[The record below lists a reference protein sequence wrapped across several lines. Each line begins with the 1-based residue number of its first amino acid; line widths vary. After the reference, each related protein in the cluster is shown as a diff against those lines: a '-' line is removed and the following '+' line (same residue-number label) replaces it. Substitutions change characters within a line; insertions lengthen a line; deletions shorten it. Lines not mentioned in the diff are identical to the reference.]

1 MSRLRYSALIFSLLT
16 LTIVLPVLAQ
26 EKPEQG
32 DIKPILEEI
41 RKAGGLKEHPDA
53 NGLIVFEDTRTVF
66 QEDGSSTS
74 REHALVKV
82 LTDKGK
88 QMFATR
94 KLPYHK
100 RYSTVNVL
108 LARVIKKDGRVV
120 PVPKESMKDGTM
132 AETQAMNILEE
143 NFRRINVTFPGLEVG
158 DSIEMDVES
167 ISLPIVKGH
176 YNDIMLFQSGEP
188 ILRKEVVIDGPASK
202 PLRFVVRNGKVDSSR
217 ETKGDRIIYRW
228 KVGDSP
234 KVQAEMAMVPIT
246 DVGVKVVASTFK
258 DWKELSRY
266 GASLNIGKTE
276 PSEAMT
282 TKVKELTAGLTTDK
296 EKITAIFRYVSQ
308 KIRYM
313 GSSMDLGAFIEPH
326 AASYTFEKQYGV
338 CRDKSLLMMTMLK
351 EIGVDSYDTIINVSQ
366 QTEKEIPVI
375 YFEHAICAVVLKD
388 GRIIYMDPTL
398 ELSSEFGETYVG
410 GRSVL
415 WLDEKGKDLMA
426 VPPVPA
432 ERSLG
437 LITSESRVLAD
448 GSLEGNVRILGKGF
462 YDFALR
468 SVSKQVPAYQF
479 PMIWQQL
486 SQIISPSLKVENV
499 KPTDFADLAKPYEI
513 TFGFKAAGYLA
524 DIGRFKMFKI
534 PLASNAFDIISVGI
548 FQALTDK
555 NERKYPLFLFSTR
568 GCRQEETIVIPPG
581 YDVKG
586 IPESVR
592 IKDGPVSLT
601 ITTALGGDKILF
613 TSDFRIEKS
622 VLDPAEYK
630 SLRRV
635 AMALKRFQKAM
646 VILEKKEG
654 AALGGGR

>member
-1 MSRLRYSALIFSLLT
+1 
-16 LTIVLPVLAQ
+16 
-26 EKPEQG
+26 
-32 DIKPILEEI
+32 
-41 RKAGGLKEHPDA
+41 
-53 NGLIVFEDTRTVF
+53 
-66 QEDGSSTS
+66 
-74 REHALVKV
+74 
-82 LTDKGK
+82 
-88 QMFATR
+88 
-94 KLPYHK
+94 
-100 RYSTVNVL
+100 
-108 LARVIKKDGRVV
+108 
-120 PVPKESMKDGTM
+120 
-132 AETQAMNILEE
+132 
-143 NFRRINVTFPGLEVG
+143 
-158 DSIEMDVES
+158 
-167 ISLPIVKGH
+167 
-176 YNDIMLFQSGEP
+176 
-188 ILRKEVVIDGPASK
+188 
-202 PLRFVVRNGKVDSSR
+202 
-217 ETKGDRIIYRW
+217 
-228 KVGDSP
+228 
-234 KVQAEMAMVPIT
+234 
-246 DVGVKVVASTFK
+246 
-258 DWKELSRY
+258 
-266 GASLNIGKTE
+266 
-276 PSEAMT
+276 
-282 TKVKELTAGLTTDK
+282 
-296 EKITAIFRYVSQ
+296 
-308 KIRYM
+308 
-313 GSSMDLGAFIEPH
+313 
-326 AASYTFEKQYGV
+326 
-338 CRDKSLLMMTMLK
+338 
-351 EIGVDSYDTIINVSQ
+351 
-366 QTEKEIPVI
+366 
-375 YFEHAICAVVLKD
+375 
-388 GRIIYMDPTL
+388 MDPTL

-415 WLDEKGKDLMA
+415 WLDEKGKDLME

-437 LITSESRVLAD
+437 LVTSESRVLAD
-448 GSLEGNVRILGKGF
+448 GSLEGNVRISGKGF

-486 SQIISPSLKVENV
+486 SQIISPALKVENV
-499 KPTDFADLAKPYEI
+499 KPTDFADLTKPYEI